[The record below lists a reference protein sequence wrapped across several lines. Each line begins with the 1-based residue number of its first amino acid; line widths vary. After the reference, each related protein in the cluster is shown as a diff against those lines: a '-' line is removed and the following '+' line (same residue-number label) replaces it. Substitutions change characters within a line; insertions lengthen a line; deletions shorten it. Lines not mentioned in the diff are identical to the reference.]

1 MKLTITKQYQE
12 FLKSIGLDFQTLL
25 DVAQL
30 PDGTWKEEMSLS
42 TLDYYRLLLA
52 FDKILTDEQILAMS
66 RLQNIQM
73 FMPPF
78 FAALSSKNGLAA
90 IEHFAKYKKS
100 LAPLSLVW
108 NNLMILS
115 ASATAM
121 TIPDLNCRAL
131 LFSMSSISFWT

>member
-30 PDGTWKEEMSLS
+30 PDGTWKEDLNLS
-42 TLDYYRLLLA
+42 TLDYYHLLLA

-66 RLQNIQM
+66 HLQNIQM

-90 IEHFAKYKKS
+90 IEHFAKYKKNHW
-100 LAPLSLVW
+100 PRYRW
-108 NNLMILS
+108 CG
-115 ASATAM
+115 
-121 TIPDLNCRAL
+121 TI
-131 LFSMSSISFWT
+131 